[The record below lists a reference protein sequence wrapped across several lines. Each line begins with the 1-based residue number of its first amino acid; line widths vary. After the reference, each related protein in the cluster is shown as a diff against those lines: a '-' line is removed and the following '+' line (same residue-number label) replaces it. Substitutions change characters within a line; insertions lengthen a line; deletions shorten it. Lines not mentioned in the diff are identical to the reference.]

1 MRVWALGEV
10 GRWKRLMGQGM
21 GGRMGTARAEVKG
34 LGEAI
39 KTDVSISPFFFHGPR
54 ELSFLQAQGS
64 EKRRRNSEIRHRK
77 EKS

>member
-1 MRVWALGEV
+1 
-10 GRWKRLMGQGM
+10 
-21 GGRMGTARAEVKG
+21 MGTARAEVKG
-34 LGEAI
+34 LGKAI